1 MKYEEGMHIVYDV
14 LSKAVMVHFRGSIRD
29 LPGPFSNQKE
39 AIRAGEEV
47 CRQLGWGADV
57 QEKSGPPR

>member
-14 LSKAVMVHFRGSIRD
+14 LGKTVMVHFRGSIRD

-39 AIRAGEEV
+39 AIRAGEDV
-47 CRQLGWGADV
+47 CRQLGWGTEDPA
-57 QEKSGPPR
+57 KGPPAR